1 MVLSELSIRR
11 PVFASV
17 MMLTLVILGIFSYR
31 HLNIDEYPDVE
42 IPVISI
48 TTTYKGASPES
59 VEREVTRKIEEAI
72 NPVQG
77 VKHISSTSQE
87 DVSLI
92 IVEFTLETKIN
103 EAAQEAR
110 AKVNAIRAEL
120 PKDSEEPVIQKL
132 DFSAAP
138 VVSLAVRSESLSAR
152 DLTTLVEKRVK
163 RRLENA
169 PGVGRVD
176 LVGQAKREVNVWLDP
191 RRLESLEMGVDEV
204 VAGLFKENVNTPLGR
219 LNREGHEIPVRIAGK
234 PKEVSGYPEMV
245 VAWRGAHP
253 VRLKE
258 IARIQDGVEE
268 QRSLALVNGAP
279 AVALN
284 VLKQSGANTVAVAD
298 GIKALLPVLTREL
311 PETAR
316 LEVVRDG
323 SKFIRESVHDVEMT
337 LIIGGLLTILIVFC
351 FLSSWRSTVIT
362 GLTLPISVISS
373 FIIMMALGFTL
384 NVMTLMGLSLAIGLL
399 IDDAIVVRENIVRHL
414 QQGKDHVR
422 ASIEG
427 TSEIGLAVMA
437 TTFTIVAVFIPVAFM
452 KGIVGRFFYQFG
464 IVVTFA
470 VLVSLFVSFTLDP
483 MLSSKWVDPDVEGAH
498 HGGSSNRRRNWL
510 YRLLDR
516 FNDLFDRVS
525 DGYRQVISWALDH
538 RKSILAMGTA
548 SFVGALYLA
557 PYLGSSFMPTYDR
570 GEFQVNFTAA
580 PDAGIEESHGRTDA
594 ILAVIHKLP
603 GIALTYATVGAG
615 EAGTVREGQIYVKL
629 ADQHLRDLTQEELE
643 NLTRAGIQNIP
654 GIIPSVRMAGSM
666 HEGAPINMNLRGDDL
681 DTLKDYGDKLKRLM
695 AEVPGVTDV
704 QSSLD
709 QEKNEVRV
717 VVDRARAVDVGVST
731 GQVVDTLGPLLGGKA
746 ATTYEDE
753 DGDSYDVRVRLP
765 DSYRR
770 NPRQL
775 TRLTLLSPQQDG
787 GRALVPL
794 GDIAQFRMD
803 PSPAKIQRLD
813 LRRKVTLAASPVG
826 VPLGDAI
833 EAIRK
838 RVSEVQLPPGYVISW
853 SGEAEDMVETF
864 RYIFEALAL
873 AVILI
878 YLILAA
884 QFESF
889 LAPLSIMMSLPLS
902 LVGVVVMLYFTG
914 DTLNIMSLIG
924 LIMLM
929 GLVTKNAILL
939 VDYAKVLQKQGLQR
953 RDALIEAGQTRLRPI
968 IMTTMAMIFGMLP
981 LALALGPGAEMRA
994 PMARAVIGGLVTSTL
1009 LTLVVVPVV
1018 YTLFDDL
1025 SRFFSRQSGSSRPA

>member
-17 MMLTLVILGIFSYR
+17 MMLTLVILGVFSYR

-42 IPVISI
+42 IPVLSI

-92 IVEFTLETKIN
+92 IVEFTLETRIN

-138 VVSLAVRSESLSAR
+138 VVSLAVRSETLSAR

-191 RRLESLEMGVDEV
+191 RRLESLEIGVDEV
-204 VAGLFKENVNTPLGR
+204 IAGLFKENVNTPLGR
-219 LNREGHEIPVRIAGK
+219 LNREGHELPVRIAGK

-258 IARIQDGVEE
+258 IAHIQDGIEE

-298 GIKALLPVLTREL
+298 GIKALLPTLSKEI
-311 PETAR
+311 PETAKI
-316 LEVVRDG
+316 EVVRDG

-337 LIIGGLLTILIVFC
+337 LLIGGLLTILIVFC
-351 FLSSWRSTVIT
+351 FLNSWRSTVIT

-483 MLSSKWVDPDVEGAH
+483 MLSSKWVDPDVEGSH
-498 HGGSSNRRRNWL
+498 HGAGSGGGRRRNWL

-516 FNDLFDRVS
+516 FNQLFDRVS
-525 DGYRQVISWALDH
+525 DGYRHVISWALDH

-548 SFVGALYLA
+548 AFVGALFLA
-557 PYLGSSFMPTYDR
+557 PHLGSSFMPTYDR
-570 GEFQVNFTAA
+570 GEYQVNFTAA
-580 PDAGIEESHGRTDA
+580 PDAGIEESRGRTEA
-594 ILAVIHKLP
+594 ILTALSKLP
-603 GIALTYATVGAG
+603 GIALTYTTVGAG

-629 ADQHLRDLTQEELE
+629 EDQHLRDVTQEQLE
-643 NLTRAGIQNIP
+643 NLTRAGVQDIP

-666 HEGAPINMNLRGDDL
+666 HEGAPINMNFRGDDL
-681 DTLKDYGDKLKRLM
+681 DILKEYGDKLKRIM

-775 TRLTLLSPQQDG
+775 TRLTLLSPQQNG
-787 GRALVPL
+787 ERALVPL

-803 PSPAKIQRLD
+803 LSPAKIQRLD
-813 LRRKVTLAASPVG
+813 LRRKVTLSASPVG

-838 RVSEVQLPPGYVISW
+838 RVADVQLPPGYVISW
-853 SGEAEDMVETF
+853 SGEAEDMAETF

-902 LVGVVVMLYFTG
+902 LVGVVVMLFFTG

-953 RDALIEAGQTRLRPI
+953 REALIEAGRTRLRPI

-981 LALALGPGAEMRA
+981 LAMALGPGAEMRA
-994 PMARAVIGGLVTSTL
+994 PMARAVIGGLITSTL

-1025 SRFFSRQSGSSRPA
+1025 SRLFARQAH